1 MSTIS
6 IISGIMLLVLAAGI
20 CFFAKKSAVKCPL
33 DIIIVLS
40 VAGLLILGLG
50 MIPYKENPQAQKAA
64 AMKDALQKMPGTE
77 APGFSG
83 TTADG
88 QEKSLSDYT
97 GKGSYVLLDLWA
109 SWCGPCKK
117 FMPII
122 HDVYEEY
129 SGKGLVVLGVNVN
142 DDPQKA
148 RDFIA
153 NSDMEWDVIITEG
166 DSVLTVYNCSGIPS
180 CYLISPE
187 GIILEAGVHPVN
199 LKETIK
205 KYFENEQ
212 E

>member
-20 CFFAKKSAVKCPL
+20 CLFAKKSAGKCPL

-50 MIPYKENPQAQKAA
+50 MIPYKENPQAQKIA
-64 AMKDALQKMPGTE
+64 AMKEALQEMPGTE

-83 TTADG
+83 TKADG
-88 QEKSLSDYT
+88 SEKSLSDYI
-97 GKGSYVLLDLWA
+97 GKGNYVLLDLWA

-129 SGKGLVVLGVNVN
+129 SDKGLVVLGVNVN

-166 DSVLTVYNCSGIPS
+166 DSVLKMYNCSGIPS